1 MIAGRVGRRG
11 TDCCLDLSSGS
22 LDCSLS
28 QGTGYLAS
36 ILLLL
41 LLGPILITIKMYHVI
56 ISIGYFGF

>member
-22 LDCSLS
+22 LDCSLI

-36 ILLLL
+36 IL
-41 LLGPILITIKMYHVI
+41 LLGPILITIKMYRVV